1 MATISAQLVVALL
14 VVALVFAV
22 DAAEPPSSGPVSSY
36 IWRFPTK
43 PDHSWHPIN
52 GSMLRDQKVQDIASF
67 AVATYN
73 GDNWLSGAPLK
84 LLSVDEGE
92 VLAVGG
98 TVYHLYLTVSNG
110 VHMAKRYHTFV
121 LMYPGT
127 RWESLLFVL
136 LSE

>member
-1 MATISAQLVVALL
+1 MATISTQLAVAFL

-36 IWRFPTK
+36 IWQFPTK

-52 GSMLRDQKVQDIASF
+52 GSMLRDQNVQDIASF

-73 GDNWLSGAPLK
+73 GDSWFSGAPLK

-98 TVYHLYLTVSNG
+98 IVYHLYLTVSNG
-110 VHMAKRYHTFV
+110 VHVAKRYHTFV
-121 LMYPGT
+121 FMYPGT
-127 RWESLLFVL
+127 RWESLLFEL